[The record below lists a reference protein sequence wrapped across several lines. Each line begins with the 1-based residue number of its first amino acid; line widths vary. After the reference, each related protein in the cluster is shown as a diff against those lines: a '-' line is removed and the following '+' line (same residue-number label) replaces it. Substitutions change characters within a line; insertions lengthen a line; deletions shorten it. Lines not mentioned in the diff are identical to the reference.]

1 MASVFLSYAREDSA
15 QARPIAL
22 ALEKHGHSV
31 WWDLHVRGGA
41 QFAKV
46 IEEALKAA
54 DAVVVLW
61 SKHSI
66 ESAWVLDEAAAGRDT
81 GRLVPITIDGTEP
94 PLGFRQFQTI
104 DLSRWKG
111 RARSPE
117 MQEALAAVAGL
128 GKQSTAVAAPVAQSG
143 RRGRLPAPAL
153 VTALV
158 AAVLAASLF
167 VWRPWAAESTTPV
180 VAVAAAAASPS
191 AQASARDLLAKLG
204 DLRAAKTDRLQ
215 LVGHQSAGTADL
227 IFEVDS
233 SVHGSRSEAGLV
245 LLDGKDRSLLWSN
258 DFAQP
263 TARRGDLEQQV
274 AYTAARVLDCALEAL
289 GTRGKALDQQVLKIY
304 LNGCAAHAE
313 ITGADPTE
321 LLPVFRQV
329 TESVPDFEGG
339 WAKLLD
345 VETEMA
351 LYVFHPDYDA
361 VRKRLRDDIVRARKL
376 NPDMAEAFLAEA
388 SLLPQNAFLDRMRL
402 IRHALRSEPD
412 NGSALRAHSTNLQTV
427 GRMKDSVEE
436 AWRAVQ
442 LDPLSP
448 AQRDALISA
457 LTYAGELDAALEE
470 ISKAEQ
476 LWPGATNLMNARYRL
491 HLRYGDPREA
501 LRIDR
506 TGVIANSGGRYLAS
520 FLRARID
527 PSDKNIGQAI
537 AENRILFGQHP
548 EAVAHLSQTLATF
561 GRAEELFPILLNWD
575 RPDRVGFVVD
585 VLFRPAFRNVH
596 RDPRMIAIAKRIGL
610 LDYWRKSGEWPDF
623 CFEPDL
629 PYDCKKE
636 AARLLA

>member
-1 MASVFLSYAREDSA
+1 M
-15 QARPIAL
+15 
-22 ALEKHGHSV
+22 
-31 WWDLHVRGGA
+31 
-41 QFAKV
+41 
-46 IEEALKAA
+46 
-54 DAVVVLW
+54 
-61 SKHSI
+61 
-66 ESAWVLDEAAAGRDT
+66 
-81 GRLVPITIDGTEP
+81 
-94 PLGFRQFQTI
+94 
-104 DLSRWKG
+104 
-111 RARSPE
+111 
-117 MQEALAAVAGL
+117 
-128 GKQSTAVAAPVAQSG
+128 
-143 RRGRLPAPAL
+143 
-153 VTALV
+153 
-158 AAVLAASLF
+158 
-167 VWRPWAAESTTPV
+167 
-180 VAVAAAAASPS
+180 
-191 AQASARDLLAKLG
+191 
-204 DLRAAKTDRLQ
+204 
-215 LVGHQSAGTADL
+215 
-227 IFEVDS
+227 
-233 SVHGSRSEAGLV
+233 V